1 MAFSHGSNDGQKF
14 MGTFTLAL
22 GLAGVLPSFRI
33 PVWVI
38 FTCAGTMALGTL
50 TGGWRIMREAHPPHH
65 RLTAPTPGESRWR
78 WPASEFRAR
87 LIESVAWTT
96 HPPNPDHPPVVLH
109 YKHCELFGL
118 APPLDAF
125 PSDPS
130 QRFSPLGR

>member
-38 FTCAGTMALGTL
+38 FTCAG
-50 TGGWRIMREAHPPHH
+50 
-65 RLTAPTPGESRWR
+65 
-78 WPASEFRAR
+78 
-87 LIESVAWTT
+87 WTT